1 MLRLQAERER
11 LGLSR
16 SEIARRAGMHPS
28 TVSQIEALYIGKPY
42 PSQLEKLRAAI
53 GYAGDAAELLD
64 DVEAGS
70 H

>member
-1 MLRLQAERER
+1 
-11 LGLSR
+11 
-16 SEIARRAGMHPS
+16 MHPS